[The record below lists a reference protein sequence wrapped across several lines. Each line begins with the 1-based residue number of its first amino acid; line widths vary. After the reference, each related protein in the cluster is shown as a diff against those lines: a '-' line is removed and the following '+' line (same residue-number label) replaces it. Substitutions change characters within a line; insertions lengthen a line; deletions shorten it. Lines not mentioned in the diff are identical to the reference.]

1 MAFLNETGLAHLWTR
16 ITEKLGGKVNTS
28 DVETIKTEIKSEIL
42 GAAPEELNT
51 LEELAAALGQDE
63 NFSTTVL
70 NEIGNK
76 VDKVAGK
83 GLSTEDFTT
92 AEKEKLASL
101 ESNAQGDWNVDDIS
115 NPAYIKNK
123 THYKQEYE
131 EVFANVYPN
140 MDATET
146 VPFINLDITFEDG
159 AASFDGTKFLIE
171 YGTKKI
177 KINYDG
183 IDYILFLNEDSFPLS
198 YGDIG
203 IDPIILTYFSEGAGF
218 ELYSYV
224 NGVQETGT
232 TSHNISIYG
241 IVEEYHKLDLNYLPD
256 GISTTPIS
264 YNYQELSEEEQVQAR
279 ENIGAIGIEELEES
293 KISLAQ
299 GKNINI
305 SVSDNI
311 YTIKHE
317 NISTENSVLD
327 AIELNNGDS
336 FTVKEVETDNGHI
349 TGIKETEIKLPNI
362 KIEEQVQSDWAQ
374 SSTSEKSYVKNRTHY
389 KEEKLED
396 WTITPDFKNLV
407 VTLTDGEK
415 FWNFQESEFSSILL
429 DETKVQVIWDGTSY
443 NLTAYEAGTGVHV
456 GGEGYP
462 FQIGCA
468 DNEVYIYSFNNGIKE
483 TGETS
488 HTVTVQLI
496 KDSYKK
502 LDLEYLPDEVIT
514 SNYQELSDIQK
525 TQVKENLD
533 IQDQIQ
539 SNWNSNNSSSNDF
552 IKNRT
557 HYIDASGNYIPLDER
572 FIPESIRN
580 KQNKI
585 NSGYTLPSYAE
596 VGTIF
601 LLLEEE

>member
-1 MAFLNETGLAHLWTR
+1 MANIKKIQLPSGSVYDIYDAGAARKEDLTNL
-16 ITEKLGGKVNTS
+16 
-28 DVETIKTEIKSEIL
+28 KTEIKSEIL

-51 LEELAAALGQDE
+51 LEELAAALGADE

-70 NEIGNK
+70 NEIGKK
-76 VDKVAGK
+76 VDKVEGK

-92 AEKEKLASL
+92 EEKEKLASL
-101 ESNAQGDWNVDDIS
+101 ESNAQGDWNIDDIS

-140 MDATET
+140 ADATET
-146 VPFINLDITFEDG
+146 IPFIDLNITFEDG
-159 AASFDGTKFLIE
+159 TASFDGTDFLIE

-183 IDYILFLNEDSFPLS
+183 IDYILFLNEDSFPPS

-224 NGVQETGT
+224 DGVQETGI

-279 ENIGAIGIEELEES
+279 ENIGAIGIEQLEEN

-362 KIEEQVQSDWAQ
+362 KIEKQVQSDWAQ
-374 SSTSEKSYVKNRTHY
+374 SSASEKSYVKNRTHY
-389 KEEKLED
+389 KEEILEN
-396 WTITPDFKNLV
+396 WTTTPDFTELV

-415 FWNFQESEFSSILL
+415 FWSSEEHEFNSMLF
-429 DETKVQVIWDGTSY
+429 DGTKTQVIWDGITY
-443 NLTAYEAGTGVHV
+443 NLTAYEAGVGVHI
-456 GGEGYP
+456 GGNEYP
-462 FQIGCA
+462 FQIG
-468 DNEVYIYSFNNGIKE
+468 DSDSGVYIYSFNSGVKE
-483 TGETS
+483 SGETS
-488 HTVTVQLI
+488 HTVTIRLI

-502 LDLEYLPDEVIT
+502 LDLEYLPNEIIISD
-514 SNYQELSDIQK
+514 YQELSEAQK
-525 TQVKENLD
+525 TQVKENLG
-533 IQDQIQ
+533 IKDQVQ